1 MKLKNYNNDGL
12 ELVIDLETGEA
23 FASISAAAR
32 MTDKNESSIRSYVK
46 SALETSRKMTLLEAE
61 ILTTTGLK
69 TSRLLNESQILEVVN
84 KYKPDLLI
92 KFAQAGLR
100 VFLHQLAGYKVSST
114 AVVQPEV
121 NQTNRQVSL
130 ELAESIRTITDTL
143 DDNPRIAQLLIDNA
157 LMDIR
162 QHQITGTELKGVVEI
177 ATSMGFKV
185 DASSRSRLGKFIKS
199 CGFEPQ
205 KEKRICNGQMREI
218 NCYIETEE
226 LRNTISAFFD
236 K

>member
-1 MKLKNYNNDGL
+1 MKLQNYNNDGL

-23 FASISAAAR
+23 FASLRAAAR
-32 MTDKNESSIRSYVK
+32 MTDKENSTINRYVNGTSQT
-46 SALETSRKMTLLEAE
+46 SAQMTLLQAE

-69 TSRLLNESQILEVVN
+69 TSALLNESQILEVVA

-100 VFLHQLAGYKVSST
+100 VFLHQLAGYKVNST

-121 NQTNRQVSL
+121 KLTNRQLSL

-162 QHQITGTELKGVVEI
+162 QHQITGT
-177 ATSMGFKV
+177 
-185 DASSRSRLGKFIKS
+185 
-199 CGFEPQ
+199 
-205 KEKRICNGQMREI
+205 
-218 NCYIETEE
+218 
-226 LRNTISAFFD
+226 
-236 K
+236 

>member
-1 MKLKNYNNDGL
+1 MKLQNYKKDGL
-12 ELVIDLETGEA
+12 ELVIDLETGET
-23 FASISAAAR
+23 FASIHAVSR
-32 MTDKNESSIRSYVK
+32 MTDKNESTIRSYVK
-46 SALETSRKMTLLEAE
+46 STLEAAREVTLLEVE
-61 ILTTTGLK
+61 INTPGGLQGA
-69 TSRLLNESQILEVVN
+69 RLFNEYQILEVVAR
-84 KYKPDLLI
+84 YKPDLLI

-100 VFLHQLAGYKVSST
+100 VFLHQLAGYQVNST
-114 AVVQPEV
+114 AVVQPDT
-121 NQTNRQVSL
+121 QLTNRQISL

-218 NCYIETEE
+218 NCYMETDE

-236 K
+236 N

>member
-1 MKLKNYNNDGL
+1 MKLTNYNKDGL
-12 ELVIDLETGEA
+12 ELVINQETGEA

-46 SALETSRKMTLLEAE
+46 STLGSSREIVLLEAE
-61 ILTTTGLK
+61 VLTTTGFK
-69 TSRLLNESQILEVVN
+69 TSRLFNESQILEVVA

-100 VFLHQLAGYKVSST
+100 VFLHQLAGYQVSST
-114 AVVQPEV
+114 AVVQPDT
-121 NQTNRQVSL
+121 QLTNRQISL

-218 NCYIETEE
+218 NCYLETEE
-226 LRNTISAFFD
+226 LKNTISAFF